1 MKRSLWFDYVSK
13 LELMILEKT
22 IIKDQLNRPLR
33 DLRISVIDRCNF
45 RCQYCM
51 PAEIFGPDFAFLPK
65 SELLSYEEIE
75 RLARLFVQLGV
86 EKIRLTGGEPLL
98 RKDLPLLVQ
107 KLSVIEGLSD
117 IGLTTNG
124 VLLPLHAQSLKDA
137 GLKRVNVSLDSL
149 NDELF
154 GQINGRNT
162 GTKPVLDGI
171 EAARKAGL
179 GVKLN
184 MVIKKGLNDT
194 EILPMADFC
203 KKEGIE
209 LRYIEYMDVG
219 STNGWRMDDVVTK
232 KEIYHILKEKY
243 ELVPVDPNYFGE
255 VAKRYYYK
263 DTDVAVGFI
272 TSVSESFCSSCT
284 RSRLSANGQLFTC
297 LFNGNG
303 HDIRD
308 FMRAGASDEDLINRI
323 TSIWNGRND
332 RYSDE
337 RTAETNRN
345 RKKIEMS
352 YIGG

>member
-1 MKRSLWFDYVSK
+1 MNKHV
-13 LELMILEKT
+13 
-22 IIKDQLNRPLR
+22 IKDQLNRPLR

-51 PAEIFGPDFAFLPK
+51 PADIFGPDFAFLPK
-65 SELLSYEEIE
+65 TELLSYEELE
-75 RLARLFVQLGV
+75 RLAKIFVSLGV

-98 RKDLPLLVQ
+98 RKDLPILVR
-107 KLSVIEGLSD
+107 KLSNIEGLTD

-124 VLLPLHAQSLKDA
+124 VYLPLHAKALQEA
-137 GLKRVNVSLDSL
+137 GLKRVNISLDSL
-149 NDELF
+149 KDELF
-154 GQINGRNT
+154 GEINGRNV
-162 GTKPVLDGI
+162 GTKPVLNGI

-179 GVKLN
+179 GVKIN
-184 MVIKKGLNDT
+184 MVVKKGLNDT
-194 EILPMADFC
+194 EILPMAEFC
-203 KKEGIE
+203 KKEGLQ

-219 STNGWRMDDVVTK
+219 STNGWRMDDVVSK
-232 KEIYHILKEKY
+232 KQIYEMLKEQY
-243 ELVPVDPNYFGE
+243 DLEPIDPDYFGE
-255 VAKRYYYK
+255 VAKRYRYK
-263 DTDVAVGFI
+263 DTNIDVGFI

-308 FMRAGASDEDLINRI
+308 FMRTGVTDEQLIERI
-323 TSIWNGRND
+323 TGIWNGRND

-337 RTAETNRN
+337 RTEETVKN

>member
-1 MKRSLWFDYVSK
+1 M
-13 LELMILEKT
+13 EKS
-22 IIKDQLNRPLR
+22 IIKDKINRPLR

-65 SELLSYEEIE
+65 SELLTYEELE
-75 RLARLFVQLGV
+75 RVARIFVKLGV

-98 RKDLPLLVQ
+98 RKDLPLLV
-107 KLSVIEGLSD
+107 KMLSEIEGVND

-124 VLLPLHAQSLKDA
+124 VLLPKHAVDLKKA

-154 GQINGRNT
+154 GEINGRNVGT
-162 GTKPVLDGI
+162 GPVLEGI
-171 EAARKAGL
+171 EAAREAGL
-179 GVKLN
+179 GVKVN
-184 MVIKKGLNDT
+184 MVVKKGLNDS
-194 EILPMADFC
+194 EIIPMAEFC
-203 KKEGIE
+203 KKQGLQ
-209 LRYIEYMDVG
+209 LRYIEFMDVG
-219 STNGWRMDDVVTK
+219 STNGWKMDDVITK
-232 KEIYHILKEKY
+232 KQIYDLLKENF
-243 ELVPVDPNYFGE
+243 ELEALEPAYFGE
-255 VAKRYYYK
+255 VAKLYRYK
-263 DTDVAVGFI
+263 GTNMDVGFI

-284 RSRLSANGQLFTC
+284 RARLSANGQFYTC

-308 FMRAGASDEDLINRI
+308 FMRNGASDQEVEERV
-323 TSIWNGRND
+323 TSIWTNRDD

-337 RTAETNRN
+337 RTAETVTN